1 MRVIFRADASSAVGG
16 GHIMRCLALAE
27 ELSGRGADIT
37 FAVGKESPETVPPL
51 SRSAHEIVVLQAS
64 QSEELS
70 EIKERTGNCD
80 LIVIDHYERD
90 GTFEREARSI
100 AKTVLVVD
108 DLPERPHDCDVLL
121 DQTFGRKAGDYERL
135 VPEGALV
142 LTGTSYALLR
152 PAFRSLRHRAL
163 QERRTRHAAKMVR
176 RILVSLGAVDGEGL
190 TRQALDAINRSK
202 LDVSVDVV
210 IGSADPKALGLIDQA
225 RQMSQPVVFHGFD
238 ANVAELMLAADLA
251 IGAAGSSAWERCC
264 MGLPTMM
271 VVLADNQNDIGTG
284 LQSKGAANLTPVSD
298 FSSPERFS
306 DHLAELASNTPL
318 LESMSAAA
326 ARICDGQ
333 GAGRV
338 ADLVYDLTEQTI

>member
-1 MRVIFRADASSAVGG
+1 MRVIFRADASSVVGG

-27 ELSGRGADIT
+27 ELSERGADIT

-51 SRSAHEIVVLQAS
+51 SRSAHEIFVLQAS

-70 EIKERTGNCD
+70 EIEEKTGNCD

-90 GTFEREARSI
+90 DAFEREARSI

-121 DQTFGRKAGDYERL
+121 DQTFGRKAKDYERL

-163 QERRTRHAAKMVR
+163 QERRTRHAAKTVR
-176 RILVSLGAVDGEGL
+176 RILVSLGAVDSEGL

-210 IGSADPKALGLIDQA
+210 IGSADPKALGLIDLA
-225 RQMSQPVVFHGFD
+225 RQMSQPVVFYGFD
-238 ANVAELMLAADLA
+238 ADVAELMLAADLA

-271 VVLADNQNDIGTG
+271 VVLADNQNDIGAG
-284 LQSKGAANLTPVSD
+284 LQSKGAAELIPVSD
-298 FSSPERFS
+298 FFCPERLS
-306 DHLAELASNTPL
+306 DRLTELVNKAAL

-326 ARICDGQ
+326 SRICDGQ
-333 GAGRV
+333 GAGRIV
-338 ADLVYDLTEQTI
+338 DLVYDLTEQSL